1 MIWEIILVIGI
12 LASEQAAHSLLYSK
26 PVAMAFNKLGLWEFW
41 EFLTGELVDD
51 DGEPV
56 YTHGLTLS
64 TLFLC
69 TLYTTA
75 WLAGDYIR
83 MTIMVAVG
91 TGKAA
96 HSWYGGWML
105 MRQCMKASEGDPAA
119 QAWLESRGMKLVDDD
134 ES

>member
-1 MIWEIILVIGI
+1 MIWMVILVIGI
-12 LASEQAAHSLLYSK
+12 LASEEAAYCLLYSK
-26 PVAMAFNKLGLWEFW
+26 PVARTFHMLGLWEFW
-41 EFLTGELVDD
+41 EFLAGELVDD

-56 YTHGLTLS
+56 YKHGLTLS

-91 TGKAA
+91 TGVAA
-96 HSWYGGWML
+96 HRWYGAWML
-105 MRQCMKASEGDPAA
+105 MHQCKRASAGDPDA
-119 QAWLESRGMKLVDDD
+119 QAWLESKGIKLVDED
-134 ES
+134 